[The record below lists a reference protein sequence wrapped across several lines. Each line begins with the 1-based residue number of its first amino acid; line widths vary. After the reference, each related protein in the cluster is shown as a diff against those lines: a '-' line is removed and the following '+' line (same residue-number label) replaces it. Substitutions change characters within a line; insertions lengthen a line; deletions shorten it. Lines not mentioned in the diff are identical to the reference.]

1 MKKLTTEEKKSIESD
16 ALRAAR
22 AGTLPQDACPWPYAS
37 EEAKHWIAVWAL
49 NFQGATECN

>member
-1 MKKLTTEEKKSIESD
+1 MRKLTPEEKKELEQD

-22 AGTLPQDACPWPYAS
+22 AGVLPQDACPWPYAS

-49 NFQGATECN
+49 NYEGATE